1 MLLHPKLD
9 DLLKRVD
16 SKYTLV
22 TLSAKRARNIN
33 AILSSDYRQGLE
45 ALAPM
50 DDKLK
55 SYKPLDIALK
65 EIDMGKISYRRMED
79 GIK

>member
-22 TLSAKRARNIN
+22 TLSAKRARFIN
-33 AILSSDYRQGLE
+33 HVLSSDYRQGLE
-45 ALAPM
+45 ALAPT
-50 DDKLK
+50 DEKLR
-55 SYKPLDIALK
+55 SYKPLDMALK
-65 EIDMGKISYRRMED
+65 EIDEGMISFKRLKN